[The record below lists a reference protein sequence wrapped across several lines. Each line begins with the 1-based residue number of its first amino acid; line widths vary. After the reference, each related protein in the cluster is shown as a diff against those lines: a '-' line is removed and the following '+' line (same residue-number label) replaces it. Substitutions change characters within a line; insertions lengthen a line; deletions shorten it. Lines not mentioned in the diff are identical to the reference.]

1 MKGLTQHGRHRLL
14 SRDQLMSGD
23 WQLDQPLLPAEAE
36 PLASCGA
43 LQAAEQLI
51 RVGDQLCN

>member
-1 MKGLTQHGRHRLL
+1 MQGLTRHGRHRLL
-14 SRDQLMSGD
+14 SRDQLMGSD

-36 PLASCGA
+36 PLSSGGA